1 MPMNTTFIGGLAA
14 LGLLA
19 LAGLGMAA
27 ASGEEDPPGLAG
39 DGWQKL
45 ILEKVSAK
53 EGAYTS
59 LNLNRDNAGLSV
71 GIIQWAQA
79 PGQLGV
85 LLKAQQQAHPEAF
98 AEYFG
103 GAQLS
108 AELLRVTNAS
118 SQSGRLQPVGGRVL
132 WHSSWAE
139 RFRKANADPRF
150 QALQVKLAT
159 SGEHWQGAVR
169 ASKVWGKASV
179 RSMLVLYD
187 RSVQQGPAFV
197 VKHAQKVASELGP
210 DASLDQLLAR
220 FGKTAHAHFRRG
232 AKPSGQLNAD
242 GSIKRSSR
250 TVWKQVGSHW
260 HAFAGRFDLYSNIT
274 RRVQTHLSDPEVP
287 DQQVPLS

>member
-1 MPMNTTFIGGLAA
+1 MPMNTTLIGGLAA
-14 LGLLA
+14 LGVLA
-19 LAGLGMAA
+19 LAGLGMATA
-27 ASGEEDPPGLAG
+27 AGNEDLPNLAG
-39 DGWQKL
+39 DGWKKL
-45 ILEKVSAK
+45 VLEKVSAK

-85 LLKAQQQAHPEAF
+85 LLKAQQQAHPQAF

-103 GAQLS
+103 GPQLS
-108 AELLRVTNAS
+108 AELLRATTAS
-118 SQSGRLQPVGGRVL
+118 SQAARLQPVGGRVL
-132 WHSSWAE
+132 WHSSWAA

-150 QALQVKLAT
+150 QAVQVRLAT

-169 ASKVWGKASV
+169 ASKIWGKASV

-187 RSVQQGPAFV
+187 RSVQQGPGFV

-220 FGKTAHAHFRRG
+220 FGKTAHAHFRKSS
-232 AKPSGQLNAD
+232 KPTGELNAD

-274 RRVQTHLSDPEVP
+274 RRIQTHLSDPEVP